1 MRLTSGL
8 LVAALLVTNSRL
20 CLSAE
25 PELPTADNR
34 LAELAAEFDSM
45 FARGKA
51 FACVIGSA
59 ENSGTTTFYNT
70 TSYMREPD
78 GSYAA
83 QTSWSVATRTK
94 GQPPT
99 YQYYKQTDRL
109 QWEGNKPVSVAA
121 GENYTGRPQDIIQ
134 GGNGL
139 TFRLRNPV
147 QGDISETDYVRRGD
161 GSVVGIQRYLGLTAV
176 VLWKEVPVPPD
187 LQRAPA
193 QQISSR
199 VLFDSLTMLR

>member
-8 LVAALLVTNSRL
+8 LAAALLVSTSQF

-25 PELPTADNR
+25 PEVPTPDNR
-34 LAELAAEFDSM
+34 LAELAAEFNSM
-45 FARGKA
+45 FVRGKA
-51 FACVIGSA
+51 LACVIGSP
-59 ENSGTTTFYNT
+59 ENSGTTTVYNT
-70 TSYMREPD
+70 TPYMREPD
-78 GSYAA
+78 GSYAS
-83 QTSWSVATRTK
+83 QTSWSVVTSRK

-99 YQYYKQTDRL
+99 YQYSKQTERL

-134 GGNGL
+134 GGNGI
-139 TFRLRNPV
+139 TYRIRNPV
-147 QGDISETDYVRRGD
+147 QGDISETDYIRRGD

-176 VLWKEVPVPPD
+176 VLWEEVPVPPD
-187 LQRAPA
+187 LQRGPA

-199 VLFDSLTMLR
+199 IFFDNLTMLR